1 MSETENVSPVT
12 TSDWS
17 EADDTAFKAMESEAL
32 APRDEPEEA
41 PAEPVEPVAAEPAVE
56 TDDDDDDAAE
66 SPQKPGFVPHR
77 KLHKEIE
84 KRKAAEERESVTIK
98 RLDDL
103 LSRLNPAHV
112 AQPEP
117 KQEEPPAPVF
127 RKPDDDIFGAVEDT
141 QKSLEELREENKQR
155 KEREDQEV
163 TRQRVIRAASEHER
177 TFSEKQPDYNDA
189 LAYLRESRIEELKWG
204 AGMDRAQA
212 IEFITGEELNL
223 AHSALTRRQSPA
235 EVAYALAKARGYK
248 RVEAKAEEAVEQP
261 ANESPAERI
270 ARTAEAASKSRTL
283 SGGGSAPK
291 PDAMNG
297 LRLARMSEE
306 EFAKVMNTPE
316 VMKLLGA

>member
-1 MSETENVSPVT
+1 MSEVENSTPIT

-17 EADDTAFKAMESEAL
+17 DADDTAFKAMETEAF
-32 APRDEPEEA
+32 APRDEPVEA
-41 PAEPVEPVAAEPAVE
+41 APEPVEPVAAEPAVE
-56 TDDDDDDAAE
+56 ADDDDDDAAE

-84 KRKAAEERESVTIK
+84 KRKAAEERESATIK
-98 RLDDL
+98 RFDELMA
-103 LSRLNPAHV
+103 RMNPAHV
-112 AQPEP
+112 VQPEP

-141 QKSLEELREENKQR
+141 QKSLEELRAENAQR

-163 TRQRVIRAASEHER
+163 TRRRVIQAASQHER
-177 TFSEKQPDYNDA
+177 EFSEKQPDYNDA

-212 IEFITGEELNL
+212 IEFINGEELNL
-223 AHSALTRRQSPA
+223 AHSALSRRQSPA

-248 RVEAKAEEAVEQP
+248 RVEAKAEEAVAQP
-261 ANESPAERI
+261 ADESPAERI

-291 PDAMNG
+291 PAGMDG
-297 LRLARMSEE
+297 RTLARMSEE